1 MGQTSTGYRVGKQP
15 IAQSFFVREASGI
28 YITKVDLFFQ
38 AADET
43 APVSIEIRP
52 MVNGVPSSSFVLPG
66 SVKSKPGSA
75 FTGGALVS
83 ANATTPAEFT
93 LDEPLFLKGGNEYAL
108 VVTADSK
115 DYRIYVAEINE
126 FTVASTEKRVN
137 KQPTLGSLF
146 YSQNGRTFTPDQNQ
160 DLTFR
165 MHRAKFKKNTAKAI
179 LKNASVPKHLLQPN
193 PISVDSGSNVVTV
206 LHRHHGMQVAQGVT
220 LSGVDSAGVGGI
232 SAATLNKKYN
242 ITSMDF
248 TGYKFTA
255 DSSATASITGGGS
268 LVQSTKNISYNTIF
282 PNIQTNIPIGT
293 QIQTAVKTTT
303 SRSYAQEEETEFQKE
318 GSFSSIPLLENS
330 SFSNLKLVANDS
342 AEINQIGAA
351 GVQVKSLEMEL
362 TLLGDSDRAPMIDMQ
377 RSSVG
382 LISNVI
388 DKQVSST
395 ISPKPDNFNVPLNF
409 VDETAKTE
417 GSSASKHLAREVVLE
432 EAAVGLKILIDANRP
447 VATDFQV
454 YVRTCDIDESLKL
467 KDFVLVPQEAAIPAD
482 DNINVFRQYTYLYGG
497 LGGDILDFKKYQI
510 KVVLRSTNQAFSPV
524 LDNLRVI
531 ALST

>member
-15 IAQSFFVREASGI
+15 IAQSFFVNEIAGV

-38 AADET
+38 AADEN
-43 APVSIEIRP
+43 APVSIEFRP
-52 MVNGVPSSSFVLPG
+52 MINGVPSSSFVLPG
-66 SVKSKPGSA
+66 SVKSLPGST
-75 FTGGALVS
+75 FTGGSSVS
-83 ANATTPAEFT
+83 ADATTATPFT

-126 FTVASTEKRVN
+126 FTVGSTEKRVN

-165 MHRAKFKKNTAKAI
+165 LHRAKFKSQSAKAI
-179 LKNASVPKHLLQPN
+179 LKNASVPKQLLSNN

-206 LHRHHGMQVAQGVT
+206 FHPHHGLQVGQGVT

-232 SAATLNKKYN
+232 SADTLNKKYN
-242 ITSMDF
+242 ITSMDY

-255 DSSATASITGGGS
+255 DSSATANIRGGGS
-268 LVQSTKNISYNTIF
+268 RIQATKSISYNTIF
-282 PNIQTNIPIGT
+282 PNIQTNIPVGT
-293 QIQTAVKTTT
+293 EIAPAVKTTT
-303 SRSYAQEEETEFQKE
+303 SKSYAESTDNSFQKSSQFE
-318 GSFSSIPLLENS
+318 GVALLENIN
-330 SFSNLKLVANDS
+330 FDNLKIVANDS
-342 AEINQIGAA
+342 AEINQIGAV

-362 TLLGDSDRAPMIDMQ
+362 NMFGDSNMAPMIDLQ

-388 DKQVSST
+388 DKQASGAT
-395 ISPKPDNFNVPLNF
+395 TNFNVPLNF
-409 VDETAKTE
+409 VDETAKIG
-417 GSSASKHLAREVVLE
+417 GSSASKHLTREVVLE

-447 VATDFQV
+447 TSTDFQV
-454 YVRTCDIDESLKL
+454 YVRTCDIDESIVE
-467 KDFVLVPQEAAIPAD
+467 KDFVLIPQEAEITAD
-482 DNINVFRQYTYLYGG
+482 DNPNIFRQYDYLYGG
-497 LGGDILDFKKYQI
+497 LGGDVLDFKKYQI
-510 KVVLRSTNQAFSPV
+510 KIVLRSTNQAFSPV

>member
-15 IAQSFFVREASGI
+15 IAQSFFVREVSGI
-28 YITKVDLFFQ
+28 YVTKVDLFFET
-38 AADET
+38 ADET

-66 SVKSKPGSA
+66 SVKSLSGSTFA
-75 FTGGALVS
+75 GGSSVS
-83 ANATTPAEFT
+83 ANATTATPFT

-165 MHRAKFKKNTAKAI
+165 MHRAKFKKNSAKAI

-206 LHRHHGMQVAQGVT
+206 FHPHHGLQVAQGVT
-220 LSGVDSAGVGGI
+220 LSGVDSVGVGGI

-242 ITSMDF
+242 ITSIDF

-255 DSSATASITGGGS
+255 DSSATASIRAGGS
-268 LVQSTKNISYNTIF
+268 LIQSTKNISYNTVF
-282 PNIQTNIPIGT
+282 PNIQTNIPVGT
-293 QIQTAVKTTT
+293 DIQAAIKTTT
-303 SRSYAQEEETEFQKE
+303 SRSYAQKEENEFQKE
-318 GSFSSIPLLENS
+318 GSFSSVPLLENS
-330 SFSNLKLVANDS
+330 SFENLKLVANDS
-342 AEINQIGAA
+342 AETNQIGQV
-351 GVQVKSLEMEL
+351 GVQVKSLEMEI
-362 TLLGDSDRAPMIDMQ
+362 TMLGDSDRAPMIDMQ

-388 DKQVSST
+388 DKQASSAT
-395 ISPKPDNFNVPLNF
+395 DNFNVPLNF

-454 YVRTCDIDESLKL
+454 YVRTCDIDDLLEEE
-467 KDFVLVPQEAAIPAD
+467 DFVLVPQEADIPAD
-482 DNINVFRQYTYLYGG
+482 DNVNVFRQYTYLYGG
-497 LGGDILDFKKYQI
+497 LGGDILDFKKYQV

>member
-15 IAQSFFVREASGI
+15 IAQSFFVRETSGI
-28 YITKVDLFFQ
+28 YVTKVDLFFET
-38 AADET
+38 ADET

-165 MHRAKFKKNTAKAI
+165 MHRAKFKKKSAKAI
-179 LKNASVPKHLLQPN
+179 LRNASVPKQLLQPN

-206 LHRHHGMQVAQGVT
+206 FHRNHGMQVSQGVT

-242 ITSMDF
+242 ITAVDF

-255 DSSATASITGGGS
+255 DSSATASIKAGGS
-268 LVQSTKNISYNTIF
+268 SVQSTKNISYNTVF

-293 QIQTAVKTTT
+293 QIQSAIKTTQ
-303 SRSYAQEEETEFQKE
+303 SKSYAELVDNSFQRE
-318 GSFSSIPLLENS
+318 GSFGGLPLLENT

-342 AEINQIGAA
+342 AEINQIGGV

-362 TLLGDSDRAPMIDMQ
+362 TLLGDSNRAPMIDLQ

-388 DKQVSST
+388 DRQASST
-395 ISPKPDNFNVPLNF
+395 TDDFNVPLNF

-454 YVRTCDIDESLKL
+454 YVRTCDIDELL
-467 KDFVLVPQEAAIPAD
+467 EEKDFVLVPQEAAIPAD
-482 DNINVFRQYTYLYGG
+482 DNVNIFRQYTYLYGG
-497 LGGDILDFKKYQI
+497 LGGDILDFKKYQV

>member
-15 IAQSFFVREASGI
+15 IAQSFFVRETSGI
-28 YITKVDLFFQ
+28 YVTKVDLFFET
-38 AADET
+38 ADET

-52 MVNGVPSSSFVLPG
+52 MVNGVPSSSFVIPG
-66 SVKSKPGSA
+66 SVKSLPGSQ
-75 FTGGALVS
+75 FTGGSSVS
-83 ANATTPAEFT
+83 ADATTATSFT

-115 DYRIYVAEINE
+115 DYKIYVAEINE

-146 YSQNGRTFTPDQNQ
+146 YSQNGRTFTADQNQ

-165 MHRAKFKKNTAKAI
+165 IHRAKFKKNTAKAI
-179 LKNASVPKHLLQPN
+179 LKNASVPKQLLQPN

-206 LHRHHGMQVAQGVT
+206 LHPHHGMQVAQGIT

-255 DSSATASITGGGS
+255 DSAATASVKGGGS
-268 LVQSTKNISYNTIF
+268 LVQSTKNISYNTVF

-293 QIQTAVKTTT
+293 QIQSAVKTTQ
-303 SRSYAQEEETEFQKE
+303 SKSYAELADNSFQKE
-318 GSFSSIPLLENS
+318 GSFGGLPLLENT
-330 SFSNLKLVANDS
+330 SFTNLKLVANDS
-342 AEINQIGAA
+342 AETNQIGS

-362 TLLGDSDRAPMIDMQ
+362 TMLGDSNRAPMIDLQ

-388 DKQVSST
+388 DKQASVT
-395 ISPKPDNFNVPLNF
+395 TNHFNVPLNF

-454 YVRTCDIDESLKL
+454 YVRTCDIDELL
-467 KDFVLVPQEAAIPAD
+467 EEKDFVLIPQETIVPAD
-482 DNINVFRQYTYLYGG
+482 DNVNIFRQYTYLYGG

>member
-15 IAQSFFVREASGI
+15 IAQSFFVAEPGGI
-28 YITKVDLFFQ
+28 YVTKVDLFFQ
-38 AADET
+38 TADQN

-52 MVNGVPSSSFVLPG
+52 MVNGMPSSSLVIPGSVTSLPG
-66 SVKSKPGSA
+66 STFAGGSS
-75 FTGGALVS
+75 VS
-83 ANATTPAEFT
+83 ANATTATPFV

-126 FTVASTEKRVN
+126 FTVGSTEKRVN

-165 MHRAKFKKNTAKAI
+165 IHRAKFKSQSAKAI
-179 LKNASVPKHLLQPN
+179 LKNASVPNQLLSN
-193 PISVDSGSNVVTV
+193 DPISVDSGSNVVTV
-206 LHRHHGMQVAQGVT
+206 FHPHHGLQVGQGVT
-220 LSGVDSAGVGGI
+220 LSGVESAGVGGI

-255 DSSATASITGGGS
+255 DSSATSNIRAGGS
-268 LVQSTKNISYNTIF
+268 RVQATKSISYNTIF
-282 PNIQTNIPIGT
+282 PNIQTNIPVGT
-293 QIQTAVKTTT
+293 EIQAAVKTTT
-303 SRSYAQEEETEFQKE
+303 SKSYAELTDGSFQKSS
-318 GSFSSIPLLENS
+318 SFESIPLLENS
-330 SFSNLKLVANDS
+330 SFENLKIVANDS
-342 AEINQIGAA
+342 AEINQISPE
-351 GVQVKSLEMEL
+351 GVQVKSLEMQINMF
-362 TLLGDSDRAPMIDMQ
+362 GDSNMGPMIDLQ

-388 DKQVSST
+388 DKQASVVT
-395 ISPKPDNFNVPLNF
+395 NNFNVPLNF
-409 VDETAKTE
+409 VDETSKFG
-417 GSSASKHLAREVVLE
+417 GSSASKHLTREIILE

-447 VATDFQV
+447 TSTDFQV
-454 YVRTCDIDESLKL
+454 YVRTCDIDEAIKEV
-467 KDFVLVPQEAAIPAD
+467 DFVLVPQEAVIPAD
-482 DNINVFRQYTYLYGG
+482 DNPNIFRQYTYLHGG
-497 LGGDILDFKKYQI
+497 LGGDVLDFKKYQVKI
-510 KVVLRSTNQAFSPV
+510 VLRSTNQAFSPV
-524 LDNLRVI
+524 LENLRII

>member
-15 IAQSFFVREASGI
+15 IAQSFFVAEPTGI
-28 YITKVDLFFQ
+28 YVTKVDLFFQ
-38 AADET
+38 TADET

-52 MVNGVPSSSFVLPG
+52 MVNGVPSPNRILPG
-66 SVKSKPGSA
+66 SVKSLPGST
-75 FTGGALVS
+75 FTGGASVS
-83 ANATTPAEFT
+83 ADAATATPFI

-126 FTVASTEKRVN
+126 FTVGSTEKRVN

-165 MHRAKFKKNTAKAI
+165 IHRAKFKSQSAKAI
-179 LKNASVPKHLLQPN
+179 LKNASVPKQLLSNN

-206 LHRHHGMQVAQGVT
+206 FHPHHGMQVGQGVT
-220 LSGVDSAGVGGI
+220 FSGVESAGVGGI
-232 SAATLNKKYN
+232 SAETLNKKYN

-255 DSSATASITGGGS
+255 DSSATSNIRGGGS
-268 LVQSTKNISYNTIF
+268 RVQATKSINYSTIF
-282 PNIQTNIPIGT
+282 PNIQTNIPVGT
-293 QIQTAVKTTT
+293 EIAAAIKTTT
-303 SRSYAQEEETEFQKE
+303 SKSYAELLDNSFQKSTDFE
-318 GSFSSIPLLENS
+318 SVPLLENS
-330 SFSNLKLVANDS
+330 SFENLKIVANDS
-342 AEINQIGAA
+342 AEINQIGAV
-351 GVQVKSLEMEL
+351 GVQVKSLEMQL
-362 TLLGDSDRAPMIDMQ
+362 NMFGDSNMAPMIDLQ

-388 DKQVSST
+388 DKQDSAST
-395 ISPKPDNFNVPLNF
+395 DNFNVPLNF
-409 VDETAKTE
+409 VNETAKFG
-417 GSSASKHLAREVVLE
+417 GSSASKHLTREIILE

-447 VATDFQV
+447 VSTDFQV
-454 YVRTCDIDESLKL
+454 YVRTCDIDKAIKEV
-467 KDFVLVPQEAAIPAD
+467 DFVLVPQEAEIPAD
-482 DNINVFRQYTYLYGG
+482 DNPNIFRQYTYLHGG
-497 LGGDILDFKKYQI
+497 LGGDVLDFKKYQVKI
-510 KVVLRSTNQAFSPV
+510 VLRSTNQAFSPV

>member
-15 IAQSFFVREASGI
+15 IAQSFYVSEVAGI

-38 AADET
+38 AADEN

-52 MVNGVPSSSFVLPG
+52 MVNGVPSSNYVLPG
-66 SVKSKPGSA
+66 SVKSLSGSTFA
-75 FTGGALVS
+75 GGASVS
-83 ANATTPAEFT
+83 ADATTATSFV
-93 LDEPLFLKGGNEYAL
+93 LDEPLYLRGRSEYAL

-115 DYRIYVAEINE
+115 DYKVYVAEINE
-126 FTVASTEKRVN
+126 FTVGSTEKRVN
-137 KQPTLGSLF
+137 KQPTLGSIF

-165 MHRAKFKKNTAKAI
+165 IYRAKFKDQSVKAV
-179 LKNASVPKHLLQPN
+179 LKNASVPKQLLVNN

-206 LHRHHGMQVAQGVT
+206 SHRHHGLQIGQGVT

-242 ITSMDF
+242 VTAVDH

-255 DSSATASITGGGS
+255 DSAATSSIRAGGS
-268 LVQSTKNISYNTIF
+268 SVQATKNINYGTMF
-282 PNIQTNIPIGT
+282 PNIQTNIPT
-293 QIQTAVKTTT
+293 RTAVQAAVKTTT
-303 SRSYAQEEETEFQKE
+303 SRSYAQDEEIEFQKD
-318 GSFSSIPLLENS
+318 GTFTGVALLENNI
-330 SFSNLKLVANDS
+330 FTNLKLVANDS
-342 AEINQIGAA
+342 AEINQIGTV

-362 TLLGDSDRAPMIDMQ
+362 TMLGDSNIAPMIDLQ

-388 DKQVSST
+388 DKQSSSST
-395 ISPKPDNFNVPLNF
+395 DGFNVPLNF
-409 VDETAKTE
+409 VDETAKIG

-447 VATDFQV
+447 VTTDFQV
-454 YVRTCDIDESLKL
+454 YVRTCDIDELIEEQ
-467 KDFVLVPQEAAIPAD
+467 DFVLVSQEADIQAD
-482 DNINVFRQYTYLYGG
+482 DNPNIFRQYSYLYGG
-497 LGGDILDFKKYQI
+497 LGGDITDFKKYQI
-510 KVVLRSTNQAFSPV
+510 KIVLRSTNQAFSPV
-524 LDNLRVI
+524 LSNLRVI

>member
-15 IAQSFFVREASGI
+15 IAQSFFVNEIAGV
-28 YITKVDLFFQ
+28 YITQVDLFFQ
-38 AADET
+38 TADET

-66 SVKSKPGSA
+66 SVKSLPGST
-75 FTGGALVS
+75 FTGGASVS
-83 ANATTPAEFT
+83 VDATTATPFV

-126 FTVASTEKRVN
+126 FAVGSTEKRVN
-137 KQPTLGSLF
+137 KQPTLGSIF

-160 DLTFR
+160 DLTFKL
-165 MHRAKFKKNTAKAI
+165 HRAKFKSQSAKAI
-179 LKNASVPKHLLQPN
+179 LNNASIPKQLLSNN

-206 LHRHHGMQVAQGVT
+206 FHPHHGMQVGQGVT
-220 LSGVDSAGVGGI
+220 LSGVDSVGVGGI

-242 ITSMDF
+242 ITSLDF

-255 DSSATASITGGGS
+255 DSAATASVRAGGS
-268 LVQSTKNISYNTIF
+268 SVQATKNINFDTIF
-282 PNIQTNIPIGT
+282 PNIQTNIPVGT
-293 QIQTAVKTTT
+293 EVRAEVKTT
-303 SRSYAQEEETEFQKE
+303 SSKSYAENEDLSFQKE
-318 GSFSSIPLLENS
+318 PVFSSLPILENS
-330 SFSNLKLVANDS
+330 SFRNLRLVANDS
-342 AEINQIGAA
+342 AEIHEIDPK
-351 GVQVKSLEMEL
+351 GVQTKSLEMQI
-362 TLLGDSDRAPMIDMQ
+362 TMLGDSNLAPMLDLQ

-388 DKQVSST
+388 DRQ
-395 ISPKPDNFNVPLNF
+395 ISGPATDDFNIPLNF
-409 VDETAKTE
+409 VDETAKRG
-417 GSSASKHLAREVVLE
+417 GSSASKHLTREIVLE

-454 YVRTCDIDESLKL
+454 YVRTCDIDELITEQ
-467 KDFVLVPQEAAIPAD
+467 DFVLVPQEADIPAD
-482 DNINVFRQYTYLYGG
+482 DNLNIFREYTYLYGG

-510 KVVLRSTNQAFSPV
+510 KIVLRSTNQAFSPII
-524 LDNLRVI
+524 DNLRVI

>member
-15 IAQSFFVREASGI
+15 IAQSFFVGETSGV

-38 AADET
+38 TADET

-52 MVNGVPSSSFVLPG
+52 MVNGVPSSSFVIPG
-66 SVKSKPGSA
+66 SVKSLPGST
-75 FTGGALVS
+75 FTGGASVS
-83 ANATTPAEFT
+83 ADATTATPFT
-93 LDEPLFLKGGNEYAL
+93 LDEPLFLKGANEYAL

-126 FTVASTEKRVN
+126 FTVGSTEKRVN

-160 DLTFR
+160 DLTFKI
-165 MHRAKFKKNTAKAI
+165 HRAKFKSQSAKAA
-179 LKNASVPKHLLQPN
+179 LKNASVPKQLLSNN

-206 LHRHHGMQVAQGVT
+206 FHPHHGMQVGQGVT
-220 LSGVDSAGVGGI
+220 LSGVESAGVGGI
-232 SAATLNKKYN
+232 SHETLNKKYN

-255 DSSATASITGGGS
+255 DSAATGSVKGGGS
-268 LVQSTKNISYNTIF
+268 LIQATKNISFDTIF
-282 PNIQTNIPIGT
+282 PNIQTNIPVGT
-293 QIQTAVKTTT
+293 EIRAEVKTT
-303 SRSYAQEEETEFQKE
+303 SSKSYAENADNSFQKE
-318 GSFSSIPLLENS
+318 STFSSLPILENS
-330 SFSNLKLVANDS
+330 SFKNLRLVANDS
-342 AEINQIGAA
+342 AETNQIGS
-351 GVQVKSLEMEL
+351 GVQVKSLEMQL
-362 TLLGDSDRAPMIDMQ
+362 TMLGDSNLAPMIDMQ

-388 DKQVSST
+388 DRQAST
-395 ISPKPDNFNVPLNF
+395 TTDDFNVPLNF
-409 VDETAKTE
+409 VDETAKIG
-417 GSSASKHLAREVVLE
+417 GSSASKHLTREVVLE

-454 YVRTCDIDESLKL
+454 YVRTCDIDELL
-467 KDFVLVPQEAAIPAD
+467 VEQDFVLVPQESVITAD
-482 DNINVFRQYTYLYGG
+482 DNPRIFRQYTYLYGG
-497 LGGDILDFKKYQI
+497 LGGDILDFKKYQV